1 MLILLAKFT
10 RIWGSHSLPTYI
22 YIYIYQYQIFKSR
35 LSASV
40 ALICTLHC
48 FTPEKYTHFLFLWL
62 NRLEAGN
69 KLAHEPLRSRVWW
82 MTSITSRMTS
92 MTMEEFIWVVYA
104 TMRSAVTS
112 CHIHIFCTGCIPVFS
127 GLPDSHLTRI
137 LQFFQVT
144 SECRR
149 KAQHE
154 RVSLHVQW
162 SSQHELSEHPSI
174 SLILCTIHSLS
185 SQPQTKLCFSLMQ
198 ALRSTGRTLD
208 PHQTYSNI
216 AKRAEHAKV
225 LLEGTGHVKR
235 IKDCSFTCLSF
246 TAKHAKRYSLS
257 TLSDIFHYL
266 SPSARHF
273 GAEPRAVSLSF
284 L

>member
-1 MLILLAKFT
+1 M
-10 RIWGSHSLPTYI
+10 
-22 YIYIYQYQIFKSR
+22 
-35 LSASV
+35 
-40 ALICTLHC
+40 
-48 FTPEKYTHFLFLWL
+48 TPI
-62 NRLEAGN
+62 
-69 KLAHEPLRSRVWW
+69 
-82 MTSITSRMTS
+82 ITSQDDGRVHMSRICDNAVSSHIMSYPYFLDWMYCKLTKVADS
-92 MTMEEFIWVVYA
+92 SLLWAAGLASDTN
-104 TMRSAVTS
+104 SAVFPS
-112 CHIHIFCTGCIPVFS
+112 NLWV
-127 GLPDSHLTRI
+127 
-137 LQFFQVT
+137 Q
-144 SECRR
+144 
-149 KAQHE
+149 ANMQHE

-185 SQPQTKLCFSLMQ
+185 SQHQTKLCFSLMQ

-257 TLSDIFHYL
+257 TLSDIFHFL

>member
-1 MLILLAKFT
+1 
-10 RIWGSHSLPTYI
+10 
-22 YIYIYQYQIFKSR
+22 
-35 LSASV
+35 
-40 ALICTLHC
+40 
-48 FTPEKYTHFLFLWL
+48 
-62 NRLEAGN
+62 
-69 KLAHEPLRSRVWW
+69 
-82 MTSITSRMTS
+82 
-92 MTMEEFIWVVYA
+92 
-104 TMRSAVTS
+104 MRSAVTS

-185 SQPQTKLCFSLMQ
+185 SQHQTKLCFSLMQ

-216 AKRAEHAKV
+216 AKRAEHAKA